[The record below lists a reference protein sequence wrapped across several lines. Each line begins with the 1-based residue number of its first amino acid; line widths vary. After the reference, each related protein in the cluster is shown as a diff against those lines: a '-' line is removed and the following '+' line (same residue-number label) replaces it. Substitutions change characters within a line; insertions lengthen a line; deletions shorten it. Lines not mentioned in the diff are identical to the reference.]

1 MTRGQITVR
10 ELAEEQLAA
19 ALPAQVGGGWWVSE
33 AGIGLLVARSVW
45 LRRPEFRWA
54 AGAWQDGRDAA
65 GVDRPEAG
73 RLRGAGFVV
82 GDGGSRPGWFVVW
95 PAVEP
100 VLSWLPDLG
109 ERNSALAAGAVRHA
123 CSGPGKGLVR

>member
-1 MTRGQITVR
+1 MVMPAISAPGMMLREGSRAVMTRGQITVR

-45 LRRPEFRWA
+45 LRRREFRWA

-82 GDGGSRPGWFVVW
+82 GDGGSRPGWFVIW

-100 VLSWLPDLG
+100 ALS
-109 ERNSALAAGAVRHA
+109 
-123 CSGPGKGLVR
+123 